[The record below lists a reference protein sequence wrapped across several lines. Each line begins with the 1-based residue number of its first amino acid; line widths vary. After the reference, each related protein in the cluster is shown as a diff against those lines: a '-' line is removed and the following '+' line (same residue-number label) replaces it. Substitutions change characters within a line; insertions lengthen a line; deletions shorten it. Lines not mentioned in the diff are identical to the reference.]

1 MPSIKKNQQESAQ
14 MNQIS
19 DQRVD
24 QECMKNV
31 LKLMGKFGRN
41 KRIVSPTNKEYNDSE
56 NTKMEGNCYVI
67 NEEISKKK

>member
-1 MPSIKKNQQESAQ
+1 

-19 DQRVD
+19 DHRVD

-41 KRIVSPTNKEYNDSE
+41 KPTNKECNNSE
-56 NTKMEGNCYVI
+56 NTKIEEKCYVI